1 MTPLASI
8 FIEHDVV
15 RITDGPLHG
24 FTAAVVGFPS
34 PGKLA
39 LVLNELGDNRRVIVA
54 EEEVE
59 LFESQTIAHR
69 RAG

>member
-15 RITDGPLHG
+15 RVTDGPWHG

-39 LVLNELGDNRRVIVA
+39 LVLNELGDDRHIVVA
-54 EEEVE
+54 EEQVK
-59 LFESQTIAHR
+59 LYESETIAHR